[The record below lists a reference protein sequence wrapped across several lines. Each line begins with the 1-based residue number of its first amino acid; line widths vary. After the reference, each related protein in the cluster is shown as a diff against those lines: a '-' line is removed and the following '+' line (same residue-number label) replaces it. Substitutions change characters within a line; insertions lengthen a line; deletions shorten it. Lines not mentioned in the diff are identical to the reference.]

1 MASSSWSLTSWCEQH
16 GLGEKT
22 QSRLVEEDI
31 ITPDLLVSLTEEDI
45 NGLKLSIGQR
55 RALVKAV
62 EELKKR
68 YNIII
73 SM

>member
-22 QSRLVEEDI
+22 QTRLVEEDI
-31 ITPDLLVSLTEEDI
+31 ITPDLLISLIEEDI

-55 RALVKAV
+55 RALIKAI
-62 EELKKR
+62 EELRKQ
-68 YNIII
+68 
-73 SM
+73 